1 MSSSKIEH
9 KLPLEVLEGL
19 AIDQKPII
27 VMSEGNDP
35 SVIAGAI
42 AAFNSGI
49 CQIVLLGSKIRIKT
63 ECKNLGLNLPREISI
78 INPEKSELLS
88 EFEKDSYFL
97 ICKLCSSLSYI
108 KHSKKS

>member
-35 SVIAGAI
+35 RVIVGAI

-49 CQIVLLGSKIRIKT
+49 CQIVLLGSKTRIKT
-63 ECKNLGLNLPREISI
+63 ECRNLGLNLPTDINI
-78 INPEKSELLS
+78 INPRKSNLLT
-88 EFEKDSYFL
+88 EFESEYL
-97 ICKLCSSLSYI
+97 NLR
-108 KHSKKS
+108 KKKGGSI